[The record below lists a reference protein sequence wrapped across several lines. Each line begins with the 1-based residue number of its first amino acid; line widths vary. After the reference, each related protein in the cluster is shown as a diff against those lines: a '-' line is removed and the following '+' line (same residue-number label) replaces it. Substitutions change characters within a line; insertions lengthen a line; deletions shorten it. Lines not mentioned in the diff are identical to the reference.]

1 MFRKLLPLVVV
12 GAFAAAPAFAEAPK
26 TPLFCAA
33 GQLALGPSQGLG
45 DQVRCYQRA
54 FARCLRI
61 YRYHMSNP
69 QVTRYCRAAANRSC
83 RSRQRYRG

>member
-1 MFRKLLPLVVV
+1 MFRKLLPLIVV
-12 GAFAAAPAFAEAPK
+12 GACAATPAAADMPK
-26 TPLFCAA
+26 TMSHCSAA
-33 GQLALGPSQGLG
+33 QSALGPSQGLG

-54 FARCLRI
+54 FARCLRV

-69 QVTRYCRAAANRSC
+69 QVTRYCRSAARRSC